1 MDGYR
6 HQVNTHPDI
15 LRIFSSFPF
24 SRRTIYRLSVWA
36 PSFHSHQSTDH
47 RYKYLLLGGKY

>member
-6 HQVNTHPDI
+6 HQVNTHPHI
-15 LRIFSSFPF
+15 LRSFSYFSF

-36 PSFHSHQSTDH
+36 PSSHSHQSTDH

>member
-6 HQVNTHPDI
+6 HQVNTYTDI
-15 LRIFSSFPF
+15 LRSFSYFSF

-36 PSFHSHQSTDH
+36 PSSHSHQSTDH